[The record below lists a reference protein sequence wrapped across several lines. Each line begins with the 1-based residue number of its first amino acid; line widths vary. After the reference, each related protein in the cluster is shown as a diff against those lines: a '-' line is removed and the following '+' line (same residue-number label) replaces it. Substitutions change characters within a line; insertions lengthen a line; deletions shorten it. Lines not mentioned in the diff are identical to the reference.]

1 MSQTTEGTTPAAAAS
16 GTATWTDPFRA
27 HNFKLM
33 IQGVTEGHFIECSG
47 LDITIDVDEYR
58 EAGQSQ
64 VVHKVPTITRYGDVS
79 LRYGLT
85 NRDELWKWFEE
96 TVRGEIKRRNVT
108 IVLLDAQG
116 TQPVIQWN
124 LRDALPVRWKGATL
138 RATAREVA
146 IEEIVLSYE
155 TLARGA

>member
-1 MSQTTEGTTPAAAAS
+1 MSQTTEGTAGPATG
-16 GTATWTDPFRA
+16 GTAAWTDPFRA

-47 LDITIDVDEYR
+47 LDITVDVDEYR

-64 VVHKVPTITRYGDVS
+64 VVHKVPTITRYADVS

-85 NRDELWKWFEE
+85 DRTEMWKWFED
-96 TVRGEIKRRNVT
+96 TVAGRINRRNVT
-108 IVLLDAQG
+108 IVLLDSQG
-116 TQPVIQWN
+116 TVPVIQWN
-124 LRDALPVRWKGATL
+124 LVSALPVRWKGATL
-138 RATAREVA
+138 RSTAREVA
-146 IEEIVLSYE
+146 IEEIALSYE

>member
-1 MSQTTEGTTPAAAAS
+1 MSQTTEGTPATATGGA
-16 GTATWTDPFRA
+16 ATWTDPFRA
-27 HNFKLM
+27 HNFKLL
-33 IQGVTEGHFIECSG
+33 IQGVAEGHFIECSG

-64 VVHKVPTITRYGDVS
+64 VVHKVPTITRYADVS

-85 NRDELWKWFEE
+85 PGVELWQWFMA
-96 TVRGEIKRRNVT
+96 TVRGEINRRNVT
-108 IVLLDAQG
+108 IVLLNAQG
-116 TQPVIQWN
+116 TVPVIQWN
-124 LRDALPVRWKGATL
+124 LVGALPVRWKGATL

-146 IEEIVLSYE
+146 IEEMVLSYE